1 MSYASD
7 HVFGFPVDD
16 PIDTMHPY
24 SAMRERERR
33 ARVEREKQPQREEVI
48 EVQFEVQ
55 SNETDYTY
63 TVYAVKGDN
72 FLIYFNKEFSWQ
84 PMSLFRPKGYEVP
97 VEKRTNSLFKSTPPS
112 RKRLYP

>member
-24 SAMRERERR
+24 LAMRERERR
-33 ARVEREKQPQREEVI
+33 AREQSKRKEVVI
-48 EVQFEVQ
+48 VQFEVQ
-55 SNETDYTY
+55 SNATGFTY
-63 TVYAVKGDN
+63 PVYAVKDRE
-72 FLIYFNKEFSWQ
+72 FLIYFNNEFCWQ

-97 VEKRTNSLFKSTPPS
+97 VDKRSNSLFKSTTPHKKP
-112 RKRLYP
+112 LYP